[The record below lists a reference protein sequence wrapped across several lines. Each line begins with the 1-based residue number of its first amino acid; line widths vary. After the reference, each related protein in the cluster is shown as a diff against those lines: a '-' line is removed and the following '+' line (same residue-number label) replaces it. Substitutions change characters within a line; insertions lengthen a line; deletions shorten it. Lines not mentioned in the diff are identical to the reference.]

1 MLNFKGENFM
11 LSMAQYILVGS
22 MLFGMFFGAGNLIF
36 PVHLGQEAGQNVLLA
51 NIGFMITA
59 IGLPFLGI
67 IAMGISKCD
76 GLFALASRVN
86 KPYAHFITILLYIS
100 IGPAFALPRTAAVSY
115 EIGFSTHLD
124 AQMQTI
130 ALFIFTAIFFL
141 LALLFALKPGKI
153 IIWIGKFLNPLFL
166 LFLAILLV
174 TAIVSP
180 MGTPS
185 AFAPT
190 GDYQNEAFFKGITE
204 GYNTMDA
211 LASLAFGIIVIYTLR
226 DLGLTKPKDI
236 ALGTLKAGIVVLIL
250 MGIIYSFLGYLGAC
264 SLGQFELSQNGGI
277 ALAQISTYYFGFF
290 GNILL
295 AITVTLACLKTAIGL
310 ITACSTTFSQLY
322 PQTLKYKTYVYLI
335 TLISFIIS
343 NIGLTSIINYT
354 IPILMLLYPLA
365 ITLIILAFIQ
375 AIFGYH
381 RSIYV
386 STTIFTLLASIG
398 DMINALPKEL
408 HTDTITAIIQ
418 FYQNTL
424 PCFNIGMGWITPTII
439 GLIIGSVISFIKK

>member
-1 MLNFKGENFM
+1 M
-11 LSMAQYILVGS
+11 LSTAQYILVGS

-36 PVHLGQEAGQNVLLA
+36 PVHLGQEAASNVFAA
-51 NIGFMITA
+51 NIGFMLTA

-67 IAMGISKCD
+67 IAMGVSKCD
-76 GLFALASRVN
+76 GLFELASRVN
-86 KPYAHFITILLYIS
+86 KPYAHFITVLLYLS
-100 IGPAFALPRTAAVSY
+100 IGPAFALPRTAAVSF
-115 EIGFSTHLD
+115 EIGFATHLD
-124 AQMQTI
+124 EGTKTI
-130 ALFIFTAIFFL
+130 ALLIFTAIFFL
-141 LALLFALKPGKI
+141 LALFFALRPGKI

-166 LFLAILLV
+166 IFLAILLV
-174 TAIVSP
+174 TAILSP
-180 MGTPS
+180 MGTP
-185 AFAPT
+185 ANFAPS
-190 GDYQNEAFFKGITE
+190 GDYQTGAFFKGITE

-211 LASLAFGIIVIYTLR
+211 LASLAFGVIVIYTLR

-264 SLGQFELSQNGGI
+264 SLGQFELSKNGSI

-343 NIGLTSIINYT
+343 NVGLTSIITFT

-365 ITLIILAFIQ
+365 ITLILLALIQ
-375 AIFGYH
+375 AVVGYH
-381 RSIYV
+381 RSIYL
-386 STTIFTLLASIG
+386 STTLFTLLASIG
-398 DMINALPKEL
+398 DMLNALPKDL
-408 HTDTITAIIQ
+408 HTSAIASIIQ
-418 FYQNTL
+418 FYQATL
-424 PCFNIGMGWITPTII
+424 PCFDIGMGWLAPAFI
-439 GLIIGSVISFIKK
+439 GLIIGSIYALSKK

>member
-1 MLNFKGENFM
+1 M
-11 LSMAQYILVGS
+11 LSTAQYILVGS

-36 PVHLGQEAGQNVLLA
+36 PVHLGQEAGSNVFAA
-51 NIGFMITA
+51 NIGFMLTA

-76 GLFALASRVN
+76 GVFELASRVN
-86 KPYAHFITILLYIS
+86 KPYAHFITVLLYLS
-100 IGPAFALPRTAAVSY
+100 IGPAFALPRTAAVPF
-115 EIGFSTHLD
+115 EIGFATHLD
-124 AQMQTI
+124 EGTKTL
-130 ALFIFTAIFFL
+130 ALFIFTAAFFL
-141 LALLFALKPGKI
+141 IALFFSLKPGKI
-153 IIWIGKFLNPLFL
+153 IVWIGKFLNPLFL
-166 LFLAILLV
+166 IFLAILLV
-174 TAIVSP
+174 TAIISP
-180 MGTPS
+180 MGTP
-185 AFAPT
+185 ADFPAT
-190 GDYQNEAFFKGITE
+190 GDYQNEALFKGITE

-264 SLGQFELSQNGGI
+264 SLGQFELSKNGGI

-322 PQTLKYKTYVYLI
+322 PQTLKYKRYVYLI
-335 TLISFIIS
+335 TLVSFIIS
-343 NIGLTSIINYT
+343 NVGLTSIITFT

-381 RSIYV
+381 KSIYI

-408 HTDTITAIIQ
+408 HGDTITSIIQ
-418 FYQNTL
+418 LYQNTL
-424 PCFNIGMGWITPTII
+424 PFFNIGMGWITPAII
-439 GLIIGSVISFIKK
+439 GLIIGSIIAIIKK